1 MKFHN
6 PVLHKEYN
14 EKPNGEYIMS
24 NTIIGIDLGTTN
36 SCVAVTQGG
45 TTSII
50 ENKEGG
56 RTTPSFVAFT
66 KDGQRLAG
74 LAARNQAVVNPLNTL
89 YGTKRLMGHKLSD
102 DVVKRSHLSYHLDKS
117 QNGDVRISI
126 ENNGKKELFSPEQ
139 IASIILQKMKET
151 AEDYLGKTVSK
162 AVVTVPAYFND
173 AQRQATKDAGRIAG
187 LDIVR
192 IINEPTAAA
201 LAYGVGK
208 TSKAD
213 QKVVVYD
220 LGGGTFDVSIIE
232 IANIDGEQQFEVLA
246 TSGDTFLGGEDFDE
260 RVMDYLLDT
269 FKKESGISLKEDK
282 MALQRLKEAAEK
294 AKKELSTAEQTEINL
309 PFITADATGP
319 KHLTITLTRAKLVSL
334 VADLV
339 KRTLKPCED
348 AMKSAKLSKS
358 DIDEVILV
366 GGQTRMPEV
375 QRVVEEFFGKAPR
388 RDVNPDEAVA
398 VGAAIQA
405 SILSGDRKDILL
417 LDVTPLSLGIET
429 MGGVMTRLIAKNTT
443 VPTKAQQVFS
453 TASDNQTS
461 VTIHVLQ
468 GERELASGNKSLGQ
482 FNLDNIPAAQ
492 RGIPQIEVTF
502 DIDANGILHV
512 SAKDKATGKEQ
523 SIKIQSSGGLSEN
536 EIKAMI
542 KDAED
547 NAENDR
553 QFQELVTACN
563 QADQLVHSTRSTL
576 SELKDISDSDRQPI
590 EDLLVKLETAIKEK
604 NKGNIDTLSKELSE
618 FYNQLL
624 QKSQASAGTASD
636 SSSNDDSKS
645 HGAEDAQDADFKEVN
660 D

>member
-1 MKFHN
+1 
-6 PVLHKEYN
+6 
-14 EKPNGEYIMS
+14 MS